1 MNRFMPWLIVPGLL
15 LAAPALSAQRVGG
28 DVPPSVITV
37 SAQGEIQV
45 VPDRAYVLV
54 SVQTRSSS
62 AAAAAGEN
70 ANKQTAVITS
80 LRSLGVKDS
89 QISTQ
94 NYTVVPETRN
104 DNLDHTPRIVSY
116 LVSNS
121 LRVEVTDLATVG
133 KVIDSALSHGANQ
146 VSSVDFFESE
156 AVDLYRKALAEA
168 VANAKAQAEIMAS
181 AAGGHLGSLLE
192 LNSSG
197 VRMPS
202 PMFGAV
208 RMAGVASSET
218 PIMPGQDTIEASVTA
233 KWVFVPN
240 E

>member
-146 VSSVDFFESE
+146 VSSVDFFESQ

>member
-70 ANKQTAVITS
+70 ANKQTAVIAS

-146 VSSVDFFESE
+146 VSSVDFFESQ

>member
-1 MNRFMPWLIVPGLL
+1 MNRFVLWLVVPGFL
-15 LAAPALSAQRVGG
+15 LAAPVLSAQRVGG
-28 DVPPSVITV
+28 DASPSVITV

-45 VPDRAYVLV
+45 VPDRAYVMV

-70 ANKQTAVITS
+70 ANKQTAVIAS

-156 AVDLYRKALAEA
+156 AVALSRKALAEA
-168 VANAKAQAEIMAS
+168 VANARAQAEIMAS

-197 VRMPS
+197 GRMPF
-202 PMFGAV
+202 PMLGGV

-233 KWVFVPN
+233 KWIFVPN